1 MTNMKPSPIESHIQV
16 APFSESHP
24 DVFKN
29 QQKLWRPGSRGIF
42 GGIAIA
48 QSLRSAQLTASNG
61 FDVHSMHCSF
71 LSAGN
76 AEDLIEYRVER
87 VRDGRSYC
95 TRFVRA
101 IQGNRPIFLA
111 TISFTLRQSRDMSR
125 GMAHS
130 ASLPA
135 VMLDEDEVADLGQSC
150 KISSATP
157 YINKSAGV
165 LRGTSRNPQDKRS
178 HQWIRA
184 QGKISVPPGDP
195 IHLAALA
202 FMSDSYFLAAV
213 PHSHEIWD
221 FVEAPVTEFYST
233 KKDLFTSPMTHT
245 AIRRPH
251 LETEHKKGV
260 NVSPKVAM
268 MVSLDHTIYF
278 HGVER
283 LRVDEW
289 LLCEVNTSW
298 AGNGRG
304 LVHQKIWTKD
314 GVLVATCIQEVSF
327 LSFLHEWIAMLTVP
341 GNRETGE

>member
-1 MTNMKPSPIESHIQV
+1 MQKSCHHSMSNMKPSSIEKHIEV
-16 APFSESHP
+16 VSFSESHP

-29 QQKLWRPGSRGIF
+29 QHELWRPGSRGIF

-48 QSLRSAQLTASNG
+48 QSLHSAQLTVPTG

-71 LSAGN
+71 VFAGN
-76 AEDLIEYRVER
+76 AEELIEYHVER
-87 VRDGRSYC
+87 VRDGRSFC
-95 TRFVRA
+95 TRLVRA
-101 IQGNRPIFLA
+101 IQGNSPIFLA
-111 TISFTLRQSRDMSR
+111 SISFNLRQSRNVSR
-125 GMAHS
+125 GLVHS
-130 ASLPA
+130 ASSPA
-135 VMLDEDEVADLGQSC
+135 VMLDEGERLDPSQSC
-150 KISSATP
+150 ELSSEAP
-157 YINKSAGV
+157 YINRSAGV
-165 LRGTSRNPQDKRS
+165 LRGTSRSPQNKRI

-184 QGKISVPPGDP
+184 RGEISVPPGDP

-213 PHSHEIWD
+213 PHSHEKWD
-221 FVEAPVTEFYST
+221 FVQAPVTEFYPT
-233 KKDLFTSPMTHT
+233 KKDQFTSPKTHT

-251 LETEHKKGV
+251 LETGNRTSF

-278 HGVER
+278 HRVEG

-289 LLCEVNTSW
+289 LLSEVHTSW

-327 LSFLHEWIAMLTVP
+327 
-341 GNRETGE
+341 